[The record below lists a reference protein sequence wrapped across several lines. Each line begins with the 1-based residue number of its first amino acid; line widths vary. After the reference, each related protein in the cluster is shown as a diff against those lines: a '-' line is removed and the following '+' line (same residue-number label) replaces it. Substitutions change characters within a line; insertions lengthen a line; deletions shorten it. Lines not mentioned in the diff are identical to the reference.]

1 MKQYPMGL
9 GVWIAFHSLA
19 RRQGDWRQF
28 AKPAADCGIKW
39 VAVRS
44 GAYGQDDSGFMG
56 LEGKKMME
64 ACAENGIAVYTWHY
78 SIPSKLVLEIEHMER
93 CRNMGVAGHII
104 DAEAEWQ
111 TTTDA
116 AEKAKLLVSS
126 VQSSFPDWYVAH
138 APLAWLAY
146 HQDFPYA
153 EFDQLDDV
161 HPQSYWTELKNGQ
174 YNADFV
180 RNCLDAWNQKL
191 WTLNPNTRICQIGSS
206 YGQNWSSK
214 IPGVLKRADLDAFL
228 DRMEAESDCYSIYS
242 WEAASSEAIQ
252 CLLDRQVK
260 RLANPKIH
268 QPNIHDDLSAEA
280 QRLGMCPT
288 KP

>member
-1 MKQYPMGL
+1 MGL

-44 GAYGQDDSGFMG
+44 GFAGQDDHGFMG

-64 ACAENGIAVYTWHY
+64 ACTENGIAVYTWHY
-78 SIPSKLVLEIEHMER
+78 SIPSKQEAELAHMKR
-93 CRNMGVAGHII
+93 CFDMGVAGHII

-111 TTTDA
+111 TA
-116 AEKAKLLVSS
+116 VNSASKAFEF
-126 VQSSFPDWYVAH
+126 VQMVRNDFPDKYVAH
-138 APLAWLAY
+138 APFAWLAY
-146 HQDFPYA
+146 HQDFP
-153 EFDQLDDV
+153 FTQFNTLDDI
-161 HPQSYWTELKNGQ
+161 HPQSYWTELKNGI
-174 YNADFV
+174 YNDDFIH
-180 RNCLDAWNQKL
+180 NCLDAWWSQKAFGKIAG
-191 WTLNPNTRICQIGSS
+191 PARVCQIGVT
-206 YGQNWSSK
+206 YGKNWSAT

-228 DRMEAESDCYSIYS
+228 DKMEAESDCYSLYS
-242 WEAASSEAIQ
+242 WEAASPEAIQ
-252 CLLDRQVK
+252 CLMDRQAK

-268 QPNIHDDLSAEA
+268 QPNIHTDIQGLI
-280 QRLGMCPT
+280 T